1 MKNTDDYKVIKPHHQ
16 KSLELFLKSLQQHNR
31 SAHTELNYESDLK
44 KFLIWL
50 ENSADK
56 TLKKVKGQEIGQY
69 LDFLAKGGIVTERQ
83 NLSEKIQ
90 KFFFRILRI
99 VCPAPKVRLT
109 QAPLGVGSRKR
120 HLSSINNFFEF
131 LRQYHSDDWFNPF
144 RTNPVR
150 SKIHQIALKEKDVIH
165 TKYIEPYQFEV
176 LLESTQKRDL
186 KLALCLLYYG
196 GLRLHELAALTLEAL
211 HPPSQTLTFERK
223 GGKRHQLRLQSF
235 AKIEQYWEIYLF
247 WRQRQKKWAI
257 QKSLYVFPSTD
268 PKKPLTV
275 RAWAARLE
283 RLIDKAGLP
292 KEITPHSLRKACA
305 TELYL
310 KTKDLLFVRDYLN
323 HSDAKVTQ
331 TYIDTQ
337 ALWENYSPLE
347 ESQVSSEKSSIP
359 TETLWS

>member
-1 MKNTDDYKVIKPHHQ
+1 MKNTGGFPAIKPSHQ
-16 KSLELFLKSLQQHNR
+16 KCLDLYLKSLEQHNR
-31 SAHTELNYESDLK
+31 SVHTELNYESDLK
-44 KFLIWL
+44 KFLFWV
-50 ENSADK
+50 EHSAVK
-56 TLKKVKGQEIGQY
+56 NLSRIKGQEIGRY
-69 LDFLAKGGIVTERQ
+69 LEFLAQGGFLTQKPTFLQRIWGLCLIRLGRK
-83 NLSEKIQ
+83 NLRPRHNLK
-90 KFFFRILRI
+90 
-99 VCPAPKVRLT
+99 

-120 HLSSINNFFEF
+120 HLSAINNFFEF

-144 RTNPVR
+144 KTNPVR
-150 SKIHQIALKEKDVIH
+150 TKIHQIALKEKDIVH
-165 TKYIEPYQFEV
+165 TKYINPAQFEV

-196 GLRLHELAALTLEAL
+196 GLRLHELVGLTIEAL
-211 HPPSQTLTFERK
+211 HPPSKTLTFERK

-235 AKIEQYWEIYLF
+235 EKVEQYWEIYLF
-247 WRQRQKKWAI
+247 WRQRQKKYLA
-257 QKSLYVFPSTD
+257 QRSLYLFPSTD
-268 PKKPLTV
+268 LSKPLTV
-275 RAWAARLE
+275 RAWASRLE

-292 KEITPHSLRKACA
+292 RDITPHSLRKACA

-337 ALWENYSPLE
+337 ALWENHSPLE
-347 ESQVSSEKSSIP
+347 ESQVLSEKSSTP